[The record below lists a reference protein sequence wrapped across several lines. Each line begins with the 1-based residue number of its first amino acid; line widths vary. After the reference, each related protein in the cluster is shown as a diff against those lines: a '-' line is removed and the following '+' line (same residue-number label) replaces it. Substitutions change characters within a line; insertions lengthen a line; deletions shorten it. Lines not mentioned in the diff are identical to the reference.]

1 MSLFR
6 RFLTGE
12 DQPLLDDPQLIDT
25 LYKRH
30 RLRIMLAITIGYGIV
45 YTCRLAL
52 SMVKKPL
59 IDGGIFTPVE
69 LGIIGSALFYTYAF
83 GKLTNGFLADHMNL
97 KFFFAF
103 GVLVSALINIGMGFS
118 TILWLS
124 VLLWGLNGWFQ
135 GFGAPS
141 GAVAMANWFSNSER
155 GRMYGIWSTAHAIG
169 EGLTFVGVAALVTLW
184 GWRAGFW
191 GPGVLCVVVAGV
203 LYLMM
208 QDRPQ
213 TFGLPR
219 AAVWKNDFVSSDE
232 GSEEKKKST
241 WAVQKT
247 ILKIP
252 AIWVLALA
260 SASIYVTRYAINSW
274 GVLYLQEAKGY
285 TLMQAGAVISV
296 NTIAGILGAVAFG
309 FASDK
314 IFNARRP
321 PTNVIFA
328 FLEIIGLLMVFFGP
342 PGKPVFMTV
351 AFFIYGF
358 GLTGLVTSLGGL
370 FALDIAPKRAA
381 GAAMGFIGVFLLHRC
396 RSPGSDQR
404 ASDRRGHHHDRR
416 SSALRLFKRD
426 LVLDRIVCRFIHP
439 RHLVVAGAG
448 SGLRRVM
455 TENTKTF
462 DVATLGNYTKDTIV
476 TAAGTHHA
484 DGGGVNYSAHAALA
498 LGRKVAAVMRLSA
511 EDFHVVRA
519 LEEAGI
525 TVFATATPS
534 STLMRLEY
542 PTDNPDER
550 ILTVADTAGAFTPE
564 QVRDIDAKAFIIS
577 PSIRGEFPV
586 ETIRELRKKDAL
598 ISADAQG
605 FIRVRRSDGR
615 LEHLPWPE
623 QARGAGHDRRP
634 QGRHRRGRGTDRR
647 GRHEGC
653 GPGACGPGAP
663 RDRDHPPRRNR
674 GAGRR

>member
-1 MSLFR
+1 MNPFR
-6 RFLTGE
+6 AFRTGE
-12 DQPLLDDPQLIDT
+12 DRPQLEDQNLIDS

-30 RLRIMLAITIGYGIV
+30 RLRIMLAITIGYGLV

-103 GVLVSALINIGMGFS
+103 GVLISALINIGMGFS
-118 TILWLS
+118 TILWVS

-135 GFGAPS
+135 GFGAPT
-141 GAVAMANWFSNSER
+141 GAVALATWFSNSER

-169 EGLTFVGVAALVTLW
+169 EGLTFVGVAGLVTLW

-191 GPGVLCVVVAGV
+191 GPGVLCIVVAGG
-203 LYLMM
+203 LYLLM

-213 TFGLPR
+213 TLGLPR
-219 AAVWKNDFVSSDE
+219 VAEWKNDYVSSDE
-232 GSEEKKKST
+232 GSKERKEST
-241 WAVQKT
+241 WAIQRT
-247 ILKIP
+247 ILKLP

-285 TLMQAGAVISV
+285 TLMQAGAAISV
-296 NTIAGILGAVAFG
+296 NTVAGILGALAFG

-328 FLEIIGLLMVFFGP
+328 AMEIIGLLMVFFGP

-381 GAAMGFIGVFLLHRC
+381 GAAMGFIGVF
-396 RSPGSDQR
+396 SYIG
-404 ASDRRGHHHDRR
+404 
-416 SSALRLFKRD
+416 
-426 LVLDRIVCRFIHP
+426 
-439 RHLVVAGAG
+439 
-448 SGLRRVM
+448 
-455 TENTKTF
+455 
-462 DVATLGNYTKDTIV
+462 
-476 TAAGTHHA
+476 
-484 DGGGVNYSAHAALA
+484 AALQDQISGH
-498 LGRKVAAVMRLSA
+498 LI
-511 EDFHVVRA
+511 EN
-519 LEEAGI
+519 GI
-525 TVFATATPS
+525 TIIDGVRHYDFTTVIWFWVGSSVLSFILATS
-534 STLMRLEY
+534 LW
-542 PTDNPDER
+542 
-550 ILTVADTAGAFTPE
+550 
-564 QVRDIDAKAFIIS
+564 
-577 PSIRGEFPV
+577 
-586 ETIRELRKKDAL
+586 
-598 ISADAQG
+598 
-605 FIRVRRSDGR
+605 RVRMSD
-615 LEHLPWPE
+615 
-623 QARGAGHDRRP
+623 
-634 QGRHRRGRGTDRR
+634 
-647 GRHEGC
+647 
-653 GPGACGPGAP
+653 
-663 RDRDHPPRRNR
+663 
-674 GAGRR
+674 

>member
-1 MSLFR
+1 MS
-6 RFLTGE
+6 FLRLVATGE
-12 DQPLLDDPQLIDT
+12 DRPLLDDSRVIDT
-25 LYKRH
+25 LYRRH

-103 GVLVSALINIGMGFS
+103 GVLVSALLNIGMGFS

-141 GAVAMANWFSNSER
+141 GAVAMANWFSNKER
-155 GRMYGIWSTAHAIG
+155 GRIYGIWSTAHAIG
-169 EGLTFVGVAALVTLW
+169 EGLTFVGVAGLVTLW

-191 GPGVLCVVVAGV
+191 GPGVLCVFVAGV

-213 TFGLPR
+213 TLGLPR
-219 AAVWKNDFVSSDE
+219 VAVWKNDFVASDE
-232 GSEEKKKST
+232 SNKDRNEST
-241 WAVQKT
+241 WAVQRT

-252 AIWVLALA
+252 AIWVLALS

-285 TLMQAGAVISV
+285 SLMQAGTVISV
-296 NTIAGILGAVAFG
+296 NTVAGILGALAFG

-321 PTNVIFA
+321 PTNAIFA
-328 FLEIIGLLMVFFGP
+328 LMEIVGLLMVFFGP

-381 GAAMGFIGVFLLHRC
+381 GAAMGFIGVF
-396 RSPGSDQR
+396 SYIG
-404 ASDRRGHHHDRR
+404 
-416 SSALRLFKRD
+416 
-426 LVLDRIVCRFIHP
+426 
-439 RHLVVAGAG
+439 
-448 SGLRRVM
+448 
-455 TENTKTF
+455 
-462 DVATLGNYTKDTIV
+462 
-476 TAAGTHHA
+476 
-484 DGGGVNYSAHAALA
+484 AALQDQISGH
-498 LGRKVAAVMRLSA
+498 LIER
-511 EDFHVVRA
+511 
-519 LEEAGI
+519 GI
-525 TVFATATPS
+525 TMIDGVRHYDFSTVIWFWVGSSVISFILATS
-534 STLMRLEY
+534 LWRV
-542 PTDNPDER
+542 R
-550 ILTVADTAGAFTPE
+550 
-564 QVRDIDAKAFIIS
+564 VRD
-577 PSIRGEFPV
+577 
-586 ETIRELRKKDAL
+586 
-598 ISADAQG
+598 
-605 FIRVRRSDGR
+605 
-615 LEHLPWPE
+615 
-623 QARGAGHDRRP
+623 
-634 QGRHRRGRGTDRR
+634 
-647 GRHEGC
+647 
-653 GPGACGPGAP
+653 
-663 RDRDHPPRRNR
+663 
-674 GAGRR
+674 

>member
-1 MSLFR
+1 MSLL
-6 RFLTGE
+6 RFFVTGE
-12 DQPLLDDPQLIDT
+12 NRSPLTDQKLVDT

-103 GVLVSALINIGMGFS
+103 GVLVSALLNIGMGFS

-135 GFGAPS
+135 GFGAPT
-141 GAVAMANWFSNSER
+141 GAVAMANWFSNKER
-155 GRMYGIWSTAHAIG
+155 GRMYGVWSTAHAIG

-184 GWRAGFW
+184 GWQAGFW
-191 GPGVLCVVVAGV
+191 GPGVLCVVVAGG

-213 TFGLPR
+213 TLGLPR
-219 AAVWKNDFVSSDE
+219 VAEWKNDFVSSDE
-232 GSEEKKKST
+232 GNKDRNEST
-241 WAVQKT
+241 WAVQRT
-247 ILKIP
+247 ILKLP

-285 TLMQAGAVISV
+285 TLMQAGTVISV
-296 NTIAGILGAVAFG
+296 NTVAGILGAVAFG

-328 FLEIIGLLMVFFGP
+328 VMEIIGLLMVFFGP
-342 PGKPVFMTV
+342 PGRPLFMTV

-381 GAAMGFIGVFLLHRC
+381 GAAMGFIGVF
-396 RSPGSDQR
+396 SYIG
-404 ASDRRGHHHDRR
+404 
-416 SSALRLFKRD
+416 
-426 LVLDRIVCRFIHP
+426 
-439 RHLVVAGAG
+439 
-448 SGLRRVM
+448 
-455 TENTKTF
+455 
-462 DVATLGNYTKDTIV
+462 
-476 TAAGTHHA
+476 
-484 DGGGVNYSAHAALA
+484 AALQDQVSGH
-498 LGRKVAAVMRLSA
+498 LIER
-511 EDFHVVRA
+511 
-519 LEEAGI
+519 GI
-525 TVFATATPS
+525 TMIDGVRHYDFSTVIWFWIGSSVLSFLLATS
-534 STLMRLEY
+534 LW
-542 PTDNPDER
+542 
-550 ILTVADTAGAFTPE
+550 
-564 QVRDIDAKAFIIS
+564 
-577 PSIRGEFPV
+577 
-586 ETIRELRKKDAL
+586 
-598 ISADAQG
+598 
-605 FIRVRRSDGR
+605 RVRM
-615 LEHLPWPE
+615 
-623 QARGAGHDRRP
+623 
-634 QGRHRRGRGTDRR
+634 
-647 GRHEGC
+647 
-653 GPGACGPGAP
+653 
-663 RDRDHPPRRNR
+663 RD
-674 GAGRR
+674 